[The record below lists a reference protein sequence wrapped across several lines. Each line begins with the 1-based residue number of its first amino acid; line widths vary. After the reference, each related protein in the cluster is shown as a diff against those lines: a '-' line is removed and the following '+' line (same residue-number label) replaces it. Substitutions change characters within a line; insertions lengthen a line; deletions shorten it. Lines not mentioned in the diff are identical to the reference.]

1 MDSVTE
7 VTRTGLFSRLGQS
20 IMGIFIGLLI
30 LLVSFILLYWNEGRA
45 VAASTALSQGQKQM
59 VEAPAGNVDPGN
71 DGKLVHLS
79 AAAAAAQPAQDDTF
93 GVVAPNLLVLQR
105 RVEMYQWKESK
116 SSHSSTGVG
125 GTTTTT
131 TTTTTYDYSKDWSEQ
146 PRNSGEFHV
155 QAGHDN
161 PPMTLRSASAVSDAA
176 MLGPYK
182 LDAGLL
188 REAPSDTPVSPPGD
202 AAGYT
207 QDNGYLYKGVNGGS
221 PGSPQVGDVR
231 VRFTGL
237 PAQTLSVVAEQS
249 SGALT
254 PFRSANGFV
263 IALIRTGT
271 VDGATLFAEKK
282 QEEGRLTWILRG
294 AGFVLMMIGFMLFM
308 RPLSVLGSVLPFLGG
323 LIEAGAFMFALAL
336 SVPLTLVTIALAWL
350 AHRPVLGWGLIA
362 AAVAVYFLL
371 GARHRKAK
379 TAMA

>member
-20 IMGIFIGLLI
+20 LMGVLVGLIFLV
-30 LLVSFILLYWNEGRA
+30 VSFILLYWNEGRA
-45 VAASTALSQGQKQM
+45 VQASTALSQGQKQM
-59 VEAPAGNVDPGN
+59 VEAPAGNLDSGN
-71 DGKLVHLS
+71 DGKLVHLT
-79 AAAAAAQPAQDDTF
+79 AAAAAGQPARDEVF
-93 GVVAPNLLVLQR
+93 GVVDPQLLVLQR

-131 TTTTTYDYSKDWSEQ
+131 TTYDYNKAWSNE
-146 PRNSGEFHV
+146 PVNSSEFHT
-155 QAGHDN
+155 QAGHEN
-161 PPMTLRSASAVSDAA
+161 PQMTLRSATAVSNAA
-176 MLGPYK
+176 SLGPYK
-182 LDAGLL
+182 LDADLL
-188 REAPSDTPVSPPGD
+188 HEAPSDSPVNAPAD
-202 AAGYT
+202 AAGYV
-207 QDNGYLYKGVNGGS
+207 QDNGSLYKSVNGGS
-221 PGSPQVGDVR
+221 PASPQVGDVR

-249 SGALT
+249 AGALT
-254 PFRSANGFV
+254 PFHAANGFV
-263 IALIRTGT
+263 IALVKTGT
-271 VDGATLFAEKK
+271 ADGATMFAEKK
-282 QEEGRLTWILRG
+282 QEENQLTWILRG
-294 AGFVLMMIGFMLFM
+294 AGFVMMMIGFMLFM

-371 GARHRKAK
+371 GARHRKDKVA
-379 TAMA
+379 AA